1 MKKLSTFLLT
11 VLMLIASANIFAY
24 EFTNKGIRYETF
36 TGYLRIIGVD
46 ASYAGNIEIVF
57 GDITYTYNGTSY
69 TKPCE
74 AIASDVSFAGNSHIT
89 KVTCTLSSIRN
100 IPQDC
105 FQNCTK
111 LTTVDL
117 GSVNDVNFK
126 ILKNAFAYC
135 TSLTSVTLPQEMWEI
150 GEYAFAGCTSLYSM
164 TFNNIYH
171 GISPYAF
178 QNCVNLRTI
187 TWNNEY
193 VMYEY
198 GTATP
203 LTANSLT
210 SAMPFYKSL
219 AGIVTTAYVN
229 TGTTTCIFYGM
240 RELRNLTFGANVKTV
255 GYNAFANCTALT
267 TWSGGA
273 NIAHYND
280 KAFAGCT
287 SLAKPIAMTAS
298 DTHNTYSIGE
308 MAFYNTK
315 VPSLVIGTTA
325 TEANYTIYLSENA
338 FMLCSA
344 LKTIEFHGTMR
355 ETPSSVF
362 SGCIGVTYLYWGCD
376 DYYYDT
382 DYSNYLNKGCFLS
395 ELTNLKTLE
404 INRKDWIYE
413 HEFYNLQKLEEVR
426 IDERVKYVSKNAF
439 YNCPALKYVRWQVPG
454 DKNDYNNTSESP
466 FAGSTLKSFVFGQNV
481 THIPSCLLAG
491 QSQLTDVYVKG
502 VNPVTVL
509 PAGLKTIGAGAFYGV
524 PFTSLTLP
532 SGIESIGAQAFSGC
546 RLTTIT
552 IPESLTSIG
561 EQAFVTNSGPLTVTW
576 KARRC
581 AFNNSFKIDGWGV
594 FYPGSG
600 NQSISR
606 ITFGSGVEALPAR
619 LCFNAMQ
626 LTSVTLPESL
636 QSIGD
641 SAFNSCTNLIYIKS
655 NAVAPPTLE
664 GTHVFKGV
672 NSHDPRGLEVVTLE
686 VPANSLALYKS
697 AEGWC
702 EFYGTCGGDEAV
714 EEVQRDKVQS
724 TKELRNGTIIIRVGD
739 KEYNLLGAQIR

>member
-240 RELRNLTFGANVKTV
+240 REE
-255 GYNAFANCTALT
+255 
-267 TWSGGA
+267 
-273 NIAHYND
+273 
-280 KAFAGCT
+280 
-287 SLAKPIAMTAS
+287 S
-298 DTHNTYSIGE
+298 D
-308 MAFYNTK
+308 F
-315 VPSLVIGTTA
+315 
-325 TEANYTIYLSENA
+325 
-338 FMLCSA
+338 
-344 LKTIEFHGTMR
+344 
-355 ETPSSVF
+355 
-362 SGCIGVTYLYWGCD
+362 
-376 DYYYDT
+376 
-382 DYSNYLNKGCFLS
+382 
-395 ELTNLKTLE
+395 
-404 INRKDWIYE
+404 
-413 HEFYNLQKLEEVR
+413 
-426 IDERVKYVSKNAF
+426 
-439 YNCPALKYVRWQVPG
+439 
-454 DKNDYNNTSESP
+454 
-466 FAGSTLKSFVFGQNV
+466 
-481 THIPSCLLAG
+481 
-491 QSQLTDVYVKG
+491 
-502 VNPVTVL
+502 
-509 PAGLKTIGAGAFYGV
+509 
-524 PFTSLTLP
+524 
-532 SGIESIGAQAFSGC
+532 
-546 RLTTIT
+546 
-552 IPESLTSIG
+552 
-561 EQAFVTNSGPLTVTW
+561 
-576 KARRC
+576 RC
-581 AFNNSFKIDGWGV
+581 
-594 FYPGSG
+594 
-600 NQSISR
+600 
-606 ITFGSGVEALPAR
+606 
-619 LCFNAMQ
+619 
-626 LTSVTLPESL
+626 
-636 QSIGD
+636 
-641 SAFNSCTNLIYIKS
+641 
-655 NAVAPPTLE
+655 
-664 GTHVFKGV
+664 
-672 NSHDPRGLEVVTLE
+672 
-686 VPANSLALYKS
+686 
-697 AEGWC
+697 
-702 EFYGTCGGDEAV
+702 
-714 EEVQRDKVQS
+714 
-724 TKELRNGTIIIRVGD
+724 
-739 KEYNLLGAQIR
+739 